1 MNMTQKQITSEWTG
15 IKGRIF
21 AWHLDNPLA
30 RLPETLL
37 LGDCRTAVQDEF
49 SRLIQGNEIILDIGA
64 GTGRFSLAVAKQ
76 LNTGEVICLD
86 LSEEMLQHLKR
97 KAEKEGVKERIQI
110 LKGEASASGLENE
123 SVDLVMS
130 NSVFHELSNPEAV
143 LTEMLRVLKPSGWI
157 IISDFGDTKISRMIC
172 RSHHK
177 ESHGPFSI
185 HELGTLFTTAGLKNV
200 KVNPV
205 RHWVIGIGKK

>member
-1 MNMTQKQITSEWTG
+1 MTKEQTTSEWRG
-15 IKGRIF
+15 IKGKIF

-37 LGDCRTAVQDEF
+37 LGNCRSAVLKEF
-49 SRLIQGNEIILDIGA
+49 SRLIRGNEVVLDIGA
-64 GTGRFSLAVAKQ
+64 GTGRFSLAIAKK
-76 LNTGEVICLD
+76 LSRGKVICLD

-97 KAEKEGVKERIQI
+97 KAEKEGLQDIIQI

-143 LTEMLRVLKPSGWI
+143 LAEMLRVLKPSGWVMI
-157 IISDFGDTKISRMIC
+157 TDFRDTKISRMIC

-177 ESHGPFSI
+177 KSHGPFSVN
-185 HELGTLFTTAGLKNV
+185 ELETLFIKAGLKNV
-200 KVNPV
+200 KVSPM
-205 RHWVIGIGKK
+205 RHWVIGVSRK